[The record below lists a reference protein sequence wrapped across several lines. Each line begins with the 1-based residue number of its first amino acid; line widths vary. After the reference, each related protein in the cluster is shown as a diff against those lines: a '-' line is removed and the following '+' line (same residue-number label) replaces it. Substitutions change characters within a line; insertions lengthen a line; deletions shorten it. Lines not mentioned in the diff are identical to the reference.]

1 MKTVNLSIK
10 SVLLVAI
17 LAIGMAA
24 AATAHESYPIRV
36 SLGLT
41 GVQGAAAQRQ
51 IKPVELAGNM
61 ITPRAAY
68 TASAQADRS
77 SLSGAIV
84 GGGAKIDLRQL
95 RTDLGS
101 MQCAPLAVL
110 TICVTRKSAARLQSV

>member
-51 IKPVELAGNM
+51 IKPVEFAGNM

-68 TASAQADRS
+68 TASAQANRS
-77 SLSGAIV
+77 S
-84 GGGAKIDLRQL
+84 
-95 RTDLGS
+95 
-101 MQCAPLAVL
+101 
-110 TICVTRKSAARLQSV
+110 